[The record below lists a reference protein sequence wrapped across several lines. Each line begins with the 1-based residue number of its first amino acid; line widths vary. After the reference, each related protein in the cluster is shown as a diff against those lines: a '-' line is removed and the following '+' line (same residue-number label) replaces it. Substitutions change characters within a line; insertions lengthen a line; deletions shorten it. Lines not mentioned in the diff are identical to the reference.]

1 MDLDIREQKLRQ
13 RIEEQGNTLC
23 PTTFKELL
31 ANKFQRAQNFYIAH
45 KKFDDQHSGIK
56 KQRELG
62 THNKKF
68 QMGGVQDDTYGEN
81 VGSKIGS

>member
-31 ANKFQRAQNFYIAH
+31 ANKFQRAQNFYMAH

-56 KQRELG
+56 SNASLEPTIKS
-62 THNKKF
+62 
-68 QMGGVQDDTYGEN
+68 
-81 VGSKIGS
+81 SKWAESRMTLTAKT